1 MQLQAT
7 RNHKIACYH
16 NKGDYTSLKSVN
28 KEIADGGYEEPWC
41 AGQNTFKF
49 FSDQMD
55 KINTDIVT
63 KYDDTIGNLML
74 NNVDLYLNGQLDKD
88 AAIAQFKD
96 DVASNYRRLDVE

>member
-1 MQLQAT
+1 MAAM
-7 RNHKIACYH
+7 RNP
-16 NKGDYTSLKSVN
+16 G
-28 KEIADGGYEEPWC
+28 

>member
-1 MQLQAT
+1 M
-7 RNHKIACYH
+7 
-16 NKGDYTSLKSVN
+16 
-28 KEIADGGYEEPWC
+28 
-41 AGQNTFKF
+41 TFVTIVPMVVVLVTIYSF
-49 FSDQMD
+49 CSAETYDVLY
-55 KINTDIVT
+55 VT

>member
-1 MQLQAT
+1 
-7 RNHKIACYH
+7 
-16 NKGDYTSLKSVN
+16 
-28 KEIADGGYEEPWC
+28 
-41 AGQNTFKF
+41 
-49 FSDQMD
+49 MD

-74 NNVDLYLNGQLDKD
+74 NNVDLYLNGQIDKD